1 MDDKNLMEDILLIEK
16 GVCDLYMHGAIESS
30 TKNVHTAFN
39 DALNDSLSM
48 QDMIYDKM
56 SQKGWYPTENAQQSK
71 VDQVKQKFSNMQ

>member
-1 MDDKNLMEDILLIEK
+1 MDDKNLMEDVLLIEK